1 MSQATLTKPVSDGA
15 VSDETPAATK
25 PKRPGLRRVLVPIVV
40 VLAVAAGAVGY
51 NLYWQGV
58 HYVSTDNAQVAGQP
72 VSVGSMNAGRVAA
85 VYTSV
90 GASVHRG
97 DVLAHVAVPTQVRT
111 FQNGAPDLDFLGAS
125 DDHVDVTS
133 PMDGVVIAVPG
144 AVGATVGQG
153 QALVTLID
161 PTQLWVTANV
171 DENQA
176 SRLRIGQEAEVH
188 LDALNATVVGHVS
201 ELTPATASVFGL
213 LPQANTTANFT
224 KVAQVTPVR
233 VAVDLQNG
241 PGLLGSSAEVKIRV
255 A

>member
-1 MSQATLTKPVSDGA
+1 MSQATLEKPATDGVA
-15 VSDETPAATK
+15 PGEAPVPSTS
-25 PKRPGLRRVLVPIVV
+25 KRPNLRRFLVPILV
-40 VLAVAAGAVGY
+40 VLAAAVGAVAY
-51 NLYWQGV
+51 NLYWQGA
-58 HYVSTDNAQVAGQP
+58 HYVSTDNAQVAGQQVP
-72 VSVGSMNAGRVAA
+72 VGSMNAGRVSAI
-85 VYTSV
+85 YTSV
-90 GASVHRG
+90 GATVHRG
-97 DVLAHVAVPTQVRT
+97 DVLARVDIPTQVRT
-111 FQNGAPDLDFLGAS
+111 FQNGAPALDFLGAS
-125 DDHVDVTS
+125 DDHADVTS

-161 PTQLWVTANV
+161 PAQLWVTANV

-188 LDALNATVVGHVS
+188 LDALNATVVGKVS

-213 LPQANTTANFT
+213 LPQSNTTANFT

-233 VAVDLQNG
+233 IAVDLQNR